1 MHTWTFVRS
10 DHAVGADRA
19 LEVAA
24 ICATLV
30 DPRVTALKLES
41 SQLAR
46 DSKVTIAYHLHEACS
61 VAGEPHTTASVKSWL
76 LEGETPDNPATFD
89 RLAVRDADMAIQNAK
104 ALIAWMR
111 TGQRHHLAVTD
122 ADQRT
127 VYQLGAP
134 LIQPAGLQRA
144 ETPSLAKAAALG
156 RFGCGLIETTGTPS
170 APRFVLS
177 LTSDTSTLVDADGVP
192 VTYDAS
198 QLIMGEFQD
207 EFPLHHPFIV
217 AYRAVLCW
225 LDLRQTVATETHA
238 LVVTPDLLQKRG
250 QYDPSGKQVMMH
262 PNATGRE
269 WDDARHFF
277 F

>member
-1 MHTWTFVRS
+1 MMHTWTFLRS

-30 DPRVTALKLES
+30 DPKVTALKLES

-76 LEGETPDNPATFD
+76 LDGDTSATFD
-89 RLAVRDADMAIQNAK
+89 RLAVSDADAAIQNAK

-111 TGQRHHLAVTD
+111 TGQPHHLAVTD
-122 ADQRT
+122 AQQRT
-127 VYQLGAP
+127 TYQPGVP
-134 LIQPAGLQRA
+134 LIQPAGLQRS

-156 RFGCGLIETTGTPS
+156 RFGCGLIEITGAPS
-170 APRFVLS
+170 APRFVLQ
-177 LTSDTSTLVDADGVP
+177 LTSDTSTLVDADGAP

-198 QLIMGEFQD
+198 QLIMGEFRD
-207 EFPLHHPFIV
+207 ELPLHHPFIV
-217 AYRAVLCW
+217 AYRAVITW
-225 LDLRQTVATETHA
+225 LDLRQTVGAETHA
-238 LVVTPDLLQKRG
+238 LVVTPDLLNKQ
-250 QYDPSGKQVMMH
+250 SGYNPWGRQVMMH
-262 PNATGRE
+262 PNASGKE